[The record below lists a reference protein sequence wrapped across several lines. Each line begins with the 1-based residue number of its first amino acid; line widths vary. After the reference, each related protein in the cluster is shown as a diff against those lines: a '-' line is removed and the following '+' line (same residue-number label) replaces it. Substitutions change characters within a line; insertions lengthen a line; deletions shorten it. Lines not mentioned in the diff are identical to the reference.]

1 MQTDNCQT
9 KAIPTSTKPHQ
20 TFSYSNNA
28 TSPSEQAHNSMKVFN
43 ENQNEMNQLHGG
55 STKLNVVQFDTVN
68 PAGPQGPSQNSQ
80 VSNQNLVNQQMG
92 SHYDNYAFC
101 NDGQRYNPPGTPGIS
116 GGKKIKKSKKNK
128 KRKSRK
134 HKSRKHKS
142 RKHKSR
148 KHKSRKVRRF

>member
-9 KAIPTSTKPHQ
+9 KPIPTSTKPHQ

-28 TSPSEQAHNSMKVFN
+28 TSPSEQAHNHMKVFN

-116 GGKKIKKSKKNK
+116 GGKKIKKSKKRKTSLRK
-128 KRKSRK
+128 KKKTVNQEKKIKKYKFSE
-134 HKSRKHKS
+134 
-142 RKHKSR
+142 
-148 KHKSRKVRRF
+148 